1 MFDIT
6 RKSIE
11 WGGRTLSLESGR
23 VARQA
28 DGAVMARRA
37 ETVIRVTLS
46 RRNDAPG
53 TDCGVA

>member
-28 DGAVMARRA
+28 DGAVMARYGD
-37 ETVIRVTLS
+37 TVVLATAVGAKTPIIATLQQL
-46 RRNDAPG
+46 
-53 TDCGVA
+53 